1 MGIVH
6 CEPSFFWGPHCSE
19 TTIAANAS
27 YSNNF
32 SDSEPFIGAMNAG
45 ECLMENNF
53 RHGHSNFYVLH
64 MYIYIHICTYS
75 IYIYI
80 YNIHI
85 YIYLH
90 IYIYIHIHNK
100 LYIYIHMYEYMFMY
114 I

>member
-64 MYIYIHICTYS
+64 LY

-80 YNIHI
+80 YTYVHIVFI
-85 YIYLH
+85 YIIYTHLY
-90 IYIYIHIHNK
+90 ICIYTYIYTHIHNK
-100 LYIYIHMYEYMFMY
+100 LYIYIHMY
-114 I
+114 